1 MEISTNTKLDALVA
15 EKVMGM
21 VPCDGWERT
30 NLGSA
35 GGPAMM
41 KNCQQHS
48 NCYPKDQP
56 MAFSTLIAAAWQVVE
71 YLAEK
76 EWEVTVKRLISSDL
90 MYEAMVDKRT
100 GNPEDRFITNAGSA
114 PLAICVAALRAS
126 GYNSPLP

>member
-1 MEISTNTKLDALVA
+1 
-15 EKVMGM
+15 
-21 VPCDGWERT
+21 
-30 NLGSA
+30 
-35 GGPAMM
+35 
-41 KNCQQHS
+41 
-48 NCYPKDQP
+48 